1 MSRIKSKNTRPEL
14 KLKKL
19 LRGKGF
25 FYQPKVY
32 GNPDF
37 INFKKRIVIFVDGCF
52 WHGCPKCF
60 ELPKTNK
67 SFWRKKINKN
77 FLRDKEITFNYNNS
91 GWKVIR
97 IWEHSIEKNQ
107 FPEGLKR

>member
-1 MSRIKSKNTRPEL
+1 MSSIRSKNTRPEL

-37 INFKKRIVIFVDGCF
+37 INFKKRLVIFVDGCF
-52 WHGCPKCF
+52 WHKCKKHF
-60 ELPKTNK
+60 IRPQTNK
-67 SFWRKKINKN
+67 KFWMRKINSNVKRDRIVTKN
-77 FLRDKEITFNYNNS
+77 LKKE
-91 GWKVIR
+91 GWKILR
-97 IWEHSIEKNQ
+97 IWEHDIKN
-107 FPEGLKR
+107 LKS